1 MADSAP
7 QLVRDNTMTVTA
19 KEGVEFLKSQGAD
32 HLVPEDPDKPQ
43 VQRDSTIQ
51 ATVKDSEAILKDAN
65 IDQDIRTRGEQ
76 QRLQDIT
83 EEGKDDEPPRVP
95 RDLTI
100 KETTKEAQGF
110 LGDTPIGETR
120 SQTQQMVKT
129 TEEEED
135 DEEEEEDED
144 DDGVEDDLVDEVG
157 NGDEEDDDVPNL
169 KRTHTMAET
178 LEEGEDFLKRQKTN
192 GDVVEKETT
201 GDA

>member
-1 MADSAP
+1 MD
-7 QLVRDNTMTVTA
+7 
-19 KEGVEFLKSQGAD
+19 
-32 HLVPEDPDKPQ
+32 
-43 VQRDSTIQ
+43 
-51 ATVKDSEAILKDAN
+51 ILKKFPN
-65 IDQDIRTRGEQ
+65 PLSNKYCFIFH
-76 QRLQDIT
+76 L
-83 EEGKDDEPPRVP
+83 
-95 RDLTI
+95 
-100 KETTKEAQGF
+100 KEAQGF

-178 LEEGEDFLKRQKTN
+178 LEVSSLLI
-192 GDVVEKETT
+192 
-201 GDA
+201 